1 MELFLWKSFVSSH
14 NCVQWGYMIIRVCQ
28 ICEIVYLFS
37 ILILISLLYL
47 FMISLCYGWHYKLNC
62 DVAILKK
69 TKRLGLMHE
78 NISMNSESDTFHMI
92 WIQTMTQYPKIDY
105 FQFKANDFST
115 IKKSIS
121 LFQNFNKVFKI
132 QCYIFYHL
140 ISGKLWIS
148 PGCQKTKQRTM

>member
-1 MELFLWKSFVSSH
+1 LELFLWKSFVSSH

-92 WIQTMTQYPKIDY
+92 WIQTNDTLVLLSVQMYHIFMLTNFFFWYTLFTTYFNVYTHSDY
-105 FQFKANDFST
+105 INYIVLCFVFWHPGEIHNFPE
-115 IKKSIS
+115 IK
-121 LFQNFNKVFKI
+121 
-132 QCYIFYHL
+132 
-140 ISGKLWIS
+140 W
-148 PGCQKTKQRTM
+148 